1 MRSLILVRCLVP
13 SSSDIGSSS
22 VPLFAAWSVG
32 RSIVRSFV
40 RSFVRAFVPSF
51 FHAFVLVDLLILEV
65 PLLNI
70 FLLSQVRCSLEFMGC
85 GIRTYLQ

>member
-1 MRSLILVRCLVP
+1 MARSLILVRCLVP

-22 VPLFAAWSVG
+22 VPLLAAWSVG
-32 RSIVRSFV
+32 RSVV

-51 FHAFVLVDLLILEV
+51 FHAFVLVDLFILEV

>member
-1 MRSLILVRCLVP
+1 MARSLILVRCLVL

-22 VPLFAAWSVG
+22 VSLFAAWSVG
-32 RSIVRSFV
+32 RSFV
-40 RSFVRAFVPSF
+40 SSFVRAFVPSF